1 MAEVVPGHLVLSDLR
16 EVSSATPDLI
26 VEVAHPSV
34 VAEYGVLFLKTAD
47 FMVCTP
53 HTHTH
58 THEHSLTLTHTH
70 SLTHPH
76 QVGSPTALAEAE
88 VEKRVVREAR
98 EGEHGLY
105 IPAGAFWGGQDIQ
118 KMADRGTLKVRV

>member
-58 THEHSLTLTHTH
+58 TLTHTH
-70 SLTHPH
+70 THTLAHP
-76 QVGSPTALAEAE
+76 PTPGGVTHCPGGGRSGEE
-88 VEKRVVREAR
+88 GGKRGKGGRTR
-98 EGEHGLY
+98 TLRTCWCLLGR
-105 IPAGAFWGGQDIQ
+105 AGHTEDG
-118 KMADRGTLKVRV
+118 

>member
-1 MAEVVPGHLVLSDLR
+1 MAEVVPGRLVLSDLG

-58 THEHSLTLTHTH
+58 THTLTNTHSHSHTH
-70 SLTHPH
+70 TRSSTH
-76 QVGSPTALAEAE
+76 T
-88 VEKRVVREAR
+88 R
-98 EGEHGLY
+98 
-105 IPAGAFWGGQDIQ
+105 WGRPLPWRRQ
-118 KMADRGTLKVRV
+118 KWRRGW

>member
-58 THEHSLTLTHTH
+58 SRTLI
-70 SLTHPH
+70 HPH

-105 IPAGAFWGGQDIQ
+105 VPAGAFWGGQDIQ